1 MASRP
6 IDEKIVK
13 LSIDNQ
19 SFKEKLTE
27 SVTSLKGLSDSM
39 SGVKTDGLESATK
52 STQSLGSRLAE
63 LVSKINEILKGIT
76 PEQRKQIM
84 ENAVKN
90 QPLQK

>member
-27 SVTSLKGLSDSM
+27 SVTDR
-39 SGVKTDGLESATK
+39 K
-52 STQSLGSRLAE
+52 S
-63 LVSKINEILKGIT
+63 V
-76 PEQRKQIM
+76 
-84 ENAVKN
+84 V
-90 QPLQK
+90 